1 MRRWSKM
8 FVVLTSMMLSFLMPF
23 QTVLGQEAEAGL
35 EDLTLRGRY
44 DALQR
49 RTRIYEGFRAIR
61 EDMFQDIRR
70 QSLDSLNQARQ
81 RISALEGELL
91 EVNARLEQ
99 QAGQLEVTETERDQA
114 IANKDS
120 ITFLGKPVKKGFY
133 NVVVWSV
140 MGILALLA
148 LVLLVV
154 TRNARRLSR
163 QRAIDL
169 NDVLQEYENYRK
181 TSRERLERITVEH
194 FNEIKKLTGL

>member
-1 MRRWSKM
+1 MN
-8 FVVLTSMMLSFLMPF
+8 SFKKIFPALLILLLLLPAGRIN
-23 QTVLGQEAEAGL
+23 GQNPGEAP
-35 EDLTLRGRY
+35 EDVTLRGQY
-44 DALQR
+44 EEVQR
-49 RTRIYEGFRAIR
+49 RTRIYDGFRAIR
-61 EDMFQDIRR
+61 EDMFQDLRR

-81 RISALEGELL
+81 RISALEGELQ

-99 QAGQLEVTETERDQA
+99 QAGQLEEAEAARDQA

-120 ITFLGKPVKKGFY
+120 IPFLGKPLKKGFY
-133 NVVVWSV
+133 NVLVWSII
-140 MGILALLA
+140 GILALLA

-194 FNEIKKLTGL
+194 FNEIKKLKGL

>member
-1 MRRWSKM
+1 M
-8 FVVLTSMMLSFLMPF
+8 FVVLTSMMLSFLMPL
-23 QTVLGQEAEAGL
+23 QTVRGQEAEAGP
-35 EDLTLRGRY
+35 EDLTLRGQY

-194 FNEIKKLTGL
+194 FNEIKKLKGL

>member
-1 MRRWSKM
+1 M
-8 FVVLTSMMLSFLMPF
+8 
-23 QTVLGQEAEAGL
+23 
-35 EDLTLRGRY
+35 
-44 DALQR
+44 
-49 RTRIYEGFRAIR
+49 
-61 EDMFQDIRR
+61 
-70 QSLDSLNQARQ
+70 
-81 RISALEGELL
+81 
-91 EVNARLEQ
+91 
-99 QAGQLEVTETERDQA
+99 TETERDQA

-194 FNEIKKLTGL
+194 FNEIKKLKGL